1 MYATTNEYLVSDFFF
16 WSTRNRRICIMKS
29 KISMIWEQSKA
40 FEDIS
45 GCKRQNIVGP
55 TTANINGRKTFM
67 STGV

>member
-1 MYATTNEYLVSDFFF
+1 
-16 WSTRNRRICIMKS
+16 MKS

-40 FEDIS
+40 SEDIS

-55 TTANINGRKTFM
+55 TTASINGRKTVT